1 MAPPVAGKWRSLA
14 KSHLDQLRIK
24 EGITFE
30 SQVNEFRSGI
40 STLLSI
46 AGYNKDLPEHINEEL
61 MANLDSVAA
70 SALEL
75 RSAIA
80 QRISSCDMELIFLPS
95 GTVFDGESMEDSFG
109 DANGAAGPSNLSLCT
124 TELGLKVSRG
134 VGGEDGNMQVVV
146 ETLVKPKVA
155 LQSIGEDALGVI
167 A

>member
-1 MAPPVAGKWRSLA
+1 
-14 KSHLDQLRIK
+14 LDQLRIK

-46 AGYNKDLPEHINEEL
+46 AGYGQDLPEFLNEEL
-61 MANLDSVAA
+61 MANLDSVTA

-80 QRISSCDMELIFLPS
+80 QKISSCDMELIYFPY
-95 GTVFDGESMEDSFG
+95 GTAFDGESMEDSFG
-109 DANGAAGPSNLSLCT
+109 DVTGNGQSNLSLCT
-124 TELGLKVSRG
+124 THLGMKVSRG
-134 VGGEDGNMQVVV
+134 VGGGEDGNTQVVV
-146 ETLVKPKVA
+146 ETLLKPKVA
-155 LQSIGEDALGVI
+155 LQSIAEDALGMI